1 MTDEEINWA
10 ITEAIDADPH
20 WKCSKDYC
28 GDLNAMHNAE
38 SVLNTDEL
46 FEQYYLTLYETT
58 QSTRWPVSATARQRA
73 EAFLRTLG
81 KWKN

>member
-28 GDLNAMHNAE
+28 HDLNAMHEVEKA
-38 SVLNTDEL
+38 LNTDEL
-46 FEQYYLTLYETT
+46 FERYYLTLYETT

-81 KWKN
+81 KWKD